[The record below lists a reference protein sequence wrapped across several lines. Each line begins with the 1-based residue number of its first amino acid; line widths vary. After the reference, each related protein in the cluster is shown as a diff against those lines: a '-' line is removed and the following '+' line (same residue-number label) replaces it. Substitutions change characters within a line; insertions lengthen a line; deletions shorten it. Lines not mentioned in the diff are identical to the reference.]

1 MNEIMTVIVSS
12 FYCILRP
19 LGMFIILPIFSTG
32 VLLSNFI
39 RNSIMIAFTL
49 PIIVENYTFSEKLPS
64 GIFQLTGIALKE
76 ISIGFF
82 IGLSFTILFWA
93 IDAAGQIIDTLRGST
108 ISSIFNPSIS
118 DSSSI
123 TGVILYQFISVI
135 FVIHGGIQS
144 ILDKLYLSY
153 EMLPLQADIAF
164 NRALIDFLFSLWDS
178 FIKLMLSF
186 SVPMIIGIFLC
197 DMGFGFL
204 NKTAPQLNVF
214 TLSLPVKS
222 LIAIF
227 ILLLVIHVFPD
238 FITANIHSDIIDKL
252 LPSMINE

>member
-1 MNEIMTVIVSS
+1 
-12 FYCILRP
+12 
-19 LGMFIILPIFSTG
+19 
-32 VLLSNFI
+32 
-39 RNSIMIAFTL
+39 
-49 PIIVENYTFSEKLPS
+49 
-64 GIFQLTGIALKE
+64 
-76 ISIGFF
+76 
-82 IGLSFTILFWA
+82 
-93 IDAAGQIIDTLRGST
+93 
-108 ISSIFNPSIS
+108 
-118 DSSSI
+118 
-123 TGVILYQFISVI
+123 
-135 FVIHGGIQS
+135 
-144 ILDKLYLSY
+144 
-153 EMLPLQADIAF
+153 
-164 NRALIDFLFSLWDS
+164 SLWDS

-238 FITANIHSDIIDKL
+238 FITANIHSDIIDRS

>member
-1 MNEIMTVIVSS
+1 
-12 FYCILRP
+12 
-19 LGMFIILPIFSTG
+19 
-32 VLLSNFI
+32 
-39 RNSIMIAFTL
+39 
-49 PIIVENYTFSEKLPS
+49 
-64 GIFQLTGIALKE
+64 
-76 ISIGFF
+76 
-82 IGLSFTILFWA
+82 
-93 IDAAGQIIDTLRGST
+93 
-108 ISSIFNPSIS
+108 
-118 DSSSI
+118 
-123 TGVILYQFISVI
+123 
-135 FVIHGGIQS
+135 QS

-153 EMLPLQADIAF
+153 EILPLQADIAF

-238 FITANIHSDIIDKL
+238 FITANIHSDIIDRS